1 MSELKK
7 LSSEKQELVNE
18 ILEMIKNDS
27 LSWKKVWKSL
37 EAPNNP
43 VTDKKYRGTNNV
55 RLLVSS
61 AKHKFKDPRWVTFNQ
76 ARQKGWKVKKGEKAT
91 PIYYYQLTD
100 RKTKK
105 AFISEMVENMSEKD
119 RNDYFMNNVYYLTK
133 KYSVFNG
140 EQLEGI
146 EKYRENIRYDSA
158 GRNEI
163 LEKMIDSSEA
173 EIIYDQLDR
182 AFYSPGKDT
191 IHLPERERFNSIEE
205 LYSVA
210 LHEMAHSTGHP
221 DRLDR
226 NLSGKYG
233 DRDYAR
239 EELIAEFSSIFIQQ
253 ETELKVGRGHM
264 ENNAAYIK
272 SWNSVLEKNPE
283 ILFEAISEAQK
294 VNDYILEPY
303 RKELEKI
310 KDAEYEKSEEKEEL
324 KNLKVTLHYSEA
336 MNEEEVTYEGRKA
349 YEFLEKIRDMDREQ
363 HKKISG
369 MKDING
375 NLPEEFT
382 GLVYYK
388 TKITFEEKDY
398 RKTERIDIGDGKFT
412 EEKISENLRNYN
424 IESKEISKY
433 EEKKATSGHR
443 KETVKQKAERKEKKK
458 LKNNLKERE
467 R

>member
-1 MSELKK
+1 
-7 LSSEKQELVNE
+7 
-18 ILEMIKNDS
+18 
-27 LSWKKVWKSL
+27 
-37 EAPNNP
+37 
-43 VTDKKYRGTNNV
+43 
-55 RLLVSS
+55 
-61 AKHKFKDPRWVTFNQ
+61 
-76 ARQKGWKVKKGEKAT
+76 
-91 PIYYYQLTD
+91 
-100 RKTKK
+100 
-105 AFISEMVENMSEKD
+105 
-119 RNDYFMNNVYYLTK
+119 
-133 KYSVFNG
+133 
-140 EQLEGI
+140 
-146 EKYRENIRYDSA
+146 
-158 GRNEI
+158 
-163 LEKMIDSSEA
+163 
-173 EIIYDQLDR
+173 
-182 AFYSPGKDT
+182 
-191 IHLPERERFNSIEE
+191 
-205 LYSVA
+205 
-210 LHEMAHSTGHP
+210 
-221 DRLDR
+221 
-226 NLSGKYG
+226 
-233 DRDYAR
+233 
-239 EELIAEFSSIFIQQ
+239 
-253 ETELKVGRGHM
+253 M

-272 SWNSVLEKNPE
+272 NWNSILEKNPE

-310 KDAEYEKSEEKEEL
+310 KDVEYEKSEEKEEL

-363 HKKISG
+363 HKKISE

-375 NLPEEFT
+375 NFPEEFT

-433 EEKKATSGHR
+433 EEKKATSGHK